1 MKKSIIVAMLT
12 VLSFQVSYADVIESC
27 RLGKVEIQAEDGR
40 HGGIEVG
47 LVLENG
53 QAIAVSDDIQIKQD
67 SVNEINQIVAQTNL
81 KPVIDSLHLS
91 LENVSSLQTLKIGED
106 AIVIRFM
113 DENGNVLAKVG
124 QTQIMNG
131 VCESDVQSNSQ
142 TP

>member
-27 RLGKVEIQAEDGR
+27 RLGKIEIQAEDGR